1 MSPFLIFW
9 GIFSLLVA
17 LFASQRGKSF
27 FGYFILSL
35 LLSPLISF
43 FIVML
48 TDSNNQKSEAK
59 RIQSGSEKKCPY
71 CAELVKAE
79 AIKCKHCGSD
89 IGGLNGNALAD
100 KDDLGAH
107 KALQDAIYKKDEVR
121 VEAILETKLSVAD
134 CPLAFNHKD
143 YAELHG
149 TPRIIKM
156 IEAKS

>member
-17 LFASQRGKSF
+17 LFASPRGKSF

-35 LLSPLISF
+35 LLSPLISLL
-43 FIVML
+43 IAML

-89 IGGLNGNALAD
+89 IGRLNGN
-100 KDDLGAH
+100 
-107 KALQDAIYKKDEVR
+107 AIYKKDEMR
-121 VEAILETKLSVAD
+121 VETILETKLSVAD

-149 TPRIIKM
+149 TPRVIDM